1 MNDNLTEL
9 VFILDMSG
17 SMSPLTDDTI
27 GGYNSLLKKQKD
39 QHGDAN
45 ITTVLFDDRY
55 MMLHDGESIENV
67 KNLTNKEY
75 VPWGT
80 TAMLDAVGKTIAHID
95 HKMKC
100 IPEEKRAGKVFVTIM
115 TDGMENASRE
125 YSWESVQ
132 SMIKEKK
139 RKI

>member
-1 MNDNLTEL
+1 M
-9 VFILDMSG
+9 VI
-17 SMSPLTDDTI
+17 
-27 GGYNSLLKKQKD
+27 K
-39 QHGDAN
+39 
-45 ITTVLFDDRY
+45 
-55 MMLHDGESIENV
+55 
-67 KNLTNKEY
+67 
-75 VPWGT
+75 
-80 TAMLDAVGKTIAHID
+80 LDAVGKTIAHID